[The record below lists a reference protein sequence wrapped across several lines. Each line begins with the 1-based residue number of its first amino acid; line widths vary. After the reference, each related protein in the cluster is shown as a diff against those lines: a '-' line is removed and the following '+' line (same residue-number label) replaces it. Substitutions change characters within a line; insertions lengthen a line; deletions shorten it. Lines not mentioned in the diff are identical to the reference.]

1 MKKLLALL
9 CAAVM
14 LCAPLAACANGSEN
28 SDDDGGGEITVPE
41 PDDGGPQTPVTPQK
55 PLVYNKE
62 LEKEM
67 LGLYAGQFGATDGI
81 LHSFG
86 IFGDYT
92 AVVEF
97 DSYVADAMTVVPVA
111 GRQFVLPE
119 SVDLCA
125 YNGGKLYG
133 LDAAFEGG
141 MLTDSDIA
149 EIFGEFN
156 KLNYGCKEGFDPAI
170 VDAIKADYAKRYNTT
185 ADNVY
190 VDIRG
195 VYDGAYALWVHSMDG
210 GYADAAHHEVVANV
224 LFNYSS
230 SLPLKVYHGGNFY
243 SLSRAYK
250 QGLLSRNDIIDL
262 RGHYSPSPV
271 YNQLGIAD
279 LTTEVAEVVCEY
291 ENANGYDTTV
301 DEISIEVYAII
312 SDSDQEVFGPAP
324 SYVMFINGP
333 WAYDCAVHNM
343 NIGGVTFHYSDG
355 QQLEYYFNGK
365 VCLLDEAFKNGYLN
379 VEELAMINYYF
390 KNDIMA
396 VV

>member
-14 LCAPLAACANGSEN
+14 LCAPLAACAGGPEN
-28 SDDDGGGEITVPE
+28 SGNDGGGEITVPE
-41 PDDGGPQTPVTPQK
+41 PDDGPQTPVTPQK
-55 PLVYNKE
+55 PLVYNEE
-62 LEKEM
+62 LEEEM
-67 LGLYAGQFGATDGI
+67 LELYSGQFGATDGI

-97 DSYVADAMTVVPVA
+97 DSYVVDAMTVVPVA
-111 GRQFVLPE
+111 GRQFVLPY
-119 SVDLCA
+119 SIDLCA

-170 VDAIKADYAKRYNTT
+170 VDAIKADYADNINIS
-185 ADNVY
+185 ADNIY

-195 VYDGAYALWVHSMDG
+195 VYDGVYALWVHSMDG

-230 SLPLKVYHGGNFY
+230 SLPLKVYSGDGNFY

-262 RGHYSPSPV
+262 RGHYSPSPI

-312 SDSDQEVFGPAP
+312 SDSDQEVFGGMSA
-324 SYVMFINGP
+324 YIIRIHGP
-333 WAYDCAVHNM
+333 WAFGTAAVKEEV
-343 NIGGVTFHYSDG
+343 GGVKFEYG
-355 QQLEYYFNGK
+355 QPPYLRYYFNGK
-365 VCLLDEAFKNGYLN
+365 IYSLGYAYENGYLN
-379 VEELAMINYYF
+379 VEELVMIKYYF
-390 KNDIMA
+390 QNKIMA